1 MLSFIIFK
9 KKNIQKNFFLCLGT
23 QSPDAVNKLLRLS
36 DSNHQI
42 KSRAPQKPNQ
52 TSNIPVLRNASPL
65 INNSI
70 TLTGHTSTSE
80 LTHQHRYPYQVTK
93 MRDANKLTSESSS
106 INPKPALSTLYT
118 RSHIREL
125 FL

>member
-1 MLSFIIFK
+1 LSFIICKEK
-9 KKNIQKNFFLCLGT
+9 KYPNLFFSFLGT

-42 KSRAPQKPNQ
+42 KSRIPQKSNPN
-52 TSNIPVLRNASPL
+52 SNISVLRSASPL

-70 TLTGHTSTSE
+70 ASTSE
-80 LTHQHRYPYQVTK
+80 LTQQRRYHHPVTK

-106 INPKPALSTLYT
+106 INPKPTLSTLYT

-125 FL
+125 FS

>member
-1 MLSFIIFK
+1 LSFIISKENKIPKPILF
-9 KKNIQKNFFLCLGT
+9 ILGT

-42 KSRAPQKPNQ
+42 KSRIPQKTNPN
-52 TSNIPVLRNASPL
+52 SNISVLRSASPL

-70 TLTGHTSTSE
+70 PSTSE
-80 LTHQHRYPYQVTK
+80 LIQQRRYHHPVTK

-125 FL
+125 FS